1 MDFYKPSIEYKN
13 KVYYVSPSFI
23 SKPSKDLMIRGKA
36 FYAVWNE
43 QSKLWSTD
51 LYDLINIIDTE
62 LDQYVKELRKS
73 EQYKEAPIIV
83 KYMSDHKSHVLK
95 DFIEY
100 TKMLPD
106 RYKPLDSKIV
116 FLNDE
121 TEKED
126 YASRKLSYPLV
137 EGDTTAWDTL
147 VGRLYSPS
155 EKEKIEWSIGAL
167 VTGDSKKIQ
176 KFLLFYGDPGTGK
189 STVLDIIT
197 GMFAGYHNEIDAKA
211 ITSTSDSFSL
221 TCLATDPLILYQHD
235 CKLSRI
241 EDNSKLNSLVSHES
255 MIVNEKFKAPYTVK
269 PQAFIFLGTNEP
281 VKITDSKSGII
292 RRLIDV
298 MPTGETFKYREY
310 SKLIKEVQYEY
321 GAIAYKCKELY
332 LEKGKSY
339 YSDYRPI
346 EMMYRTDPFFNFVEY
361 YKNIFEEQD
370 STDLKQAYEMYKT
383 YIAESGTKYEKNRSE
398 VRDALKDYFRE
409 HLDEATLPDGSFV
422 RHYYS
427 GFRAERFTQG
437 LVKKDETKEE
447 NWLRFELEESLFDAL
462 FKDQPAQEA
471 NDEEKPR
478 YKWVNVLTKLS
489 DIDTKNVH
497 YVRVPEN
504 LIVIDF
510 DIKDGDQKSF
520 EKNLAAASQWP
531 PTYAELSKSGQGI
544 HLHYIYKGDPTTL
557 SKIFADNV
565 EIKVF
570 TGNASLRRKLTKCN
584 DLPIA
589 TISSGLPLK
598 GKGGK
603 KLVDAQVLKDE
614 KQLRAL
620 IKGNLQKKY
629 MGATKPSMDFIYKLC
644 NDAYESKMHYDIS
657 DMGPAI
663 MAFAANSS
671 NNADYCLDIFSKL
684 QLKSDEPSTSSNSE
698 YDQIV
703 FFDVEVFPNLF
714 LVNWKFPGKDEPCHH
729 MINPTPQEIEELIK
743 YRLVGFNCRRYDNHI
758 LYGRLIGET
767 EYQLFLRSQL
777 IIGGSRNGFFGEA
790 YNLSYTDIYDFC
802 SEKMSLK
809 KWEIRLKIH
818 HQELGFKWDEPV
830 PEDKWLEVSD
840 YCDNDVISTEAVWD
854 DRQADFIARKI
865 LADVCGMTVNDTTN
879 SLTTKLIFEGNKNP
893 QSEFNYRN
901 MGEAPPGKEPDIL
914 NPRFVEE
921 LSYPEYTVFYDGKPV
936 FPGYYYDHGKSY
948 YRGEEFGEGGYVFAN
963 PGIYWDAWVED
974 VASMHPSSIIAENLF
989 GTYYT
994 ARFKELVQARIHIK
1008 HKEFDK
1014 CKELPNL
1021 GKTLAKYLDDP
1032 DKAKALAGALKIA
1045 INSVYGLTSAKFDNA
1060 FRDPRNVDNI
1070 VAKRGELFMINLKH
1084 EVTAKGFKVVHIKT
1098 DSIKIEK
1105 PNDYILNFVV
1115 EYGKLYGYNFEIEN
1129 HFDRVA
1135 LVNDAVFIAKRADD
1149 DPEWLDE
1156 CEKAKKKA
1164 DAAKKPYIPP
1174 TQWTATGAQ
1183 FAVSYVFKSLF
1194 SHEEI
1199 DFEDM
1204 CETKSCNSALYL
1216 DFNENLSNDE
1226 HNYIFVGKVGRFC
1239 PVLDGCGGAQLVREQ
1254 EDKYNAVSGTK
1265 GWRFKESEV
1274 VKNNNLENQIN
1285 LEYYRK
1291 LCDEA
1296 VTTIEKFGSF
1306 EEFAA

>member
-23 SKPSKDLMIRGKA
+23 SRPSKDLMIRGKS

-43 QSKLWSTD
+43 KLKLWSTD
-51 LYDLINIIDTE
+51 LYDLISIIDSE

-95 DFIEY
+95 DFVEY

-106 RYKPLDSKIV
+106 RYKPLDSSVIFQNV
-116 FLNDE
+116 E

-126 YASRKLSYPLV
+126 YASRKLPYALA
-137 EGDTTAWDTL
+137 EGDTSAWDTL
-147 VGRLYSPS
+147 VGKLYSPS

-189 STVLDIIT
+189 STILDIIT
-197 GMFAGYHNEIDAKA
+197 GMFAGYCNEIDAKA

-241 EDNSKLNSLVSHES
+241 EDNSKLNSLVSHEN
-255 MIVNEKFKAPYTVK
+255 MIVNEKFKAPYSVK

-298 MPTGETFKYREY
+298 MPTGETFKFREY

-321 GAIAYKCKELY
+321 GAIAYKCQQLY

-383 YIAESGTKYEKNRSE
+383 YISESGTKYEKNRSE

-409 HLDEATLPDGSFV
+409 HLDEVTMPDGSYV

-427 GFRAERFTQG
+427 GFRKERFTQG
-437 LVKKDETKEE
+437 LVKKDEPKEDS
-447 NWLRFELEESLFDAL
+447 WLRFELEESLFDQL
-462 FKDQPAQEA
+462 FKEQPAQEA
-471 NDEEKPR
+471 NEEDKPR
-478 YKWVNVLTKLS
+478 YKWVNVLTKLK
-489 DIDTKNVH
+489 DIDTHRTH
-497 YVRVPEN
+497 YVKVPEN

-510 DIKDGDQKSF
+510 DIKDGDEKSF
-520 EKNLAAASQWP
+520 EKNLLAASQWP
-531 PTYAELSKSGQGI
+531 PTYAELSKSGKGI
-544 HLHYIYKGDPTTL
+544 HLHYIYKGDPTLL

-565 EIKVF
+565 EIKAF
-570 TGNASLRRKLTKCN
+570 TGNASLRRRLTKCN

-589 TISSGLPLK
+589 VISSGLPLK
-598 GKGGK
+598 EGGK
-603 KLVDAQVLKDE
+603 KVVDAQVLKDE

-644 NDAYESKMHYDIS
+644 SDAYDSKMHYDIS
-657 DMGPAI
+657 DMGPDI
-663 MAFAANSS
+663 MVFAANSS
-671 NNADYCLDIFSKL
+671 NNSEYCLDIFNKL
-684 QLKSDEPSTSSNSE
+684 KLKSEDVSEPV
-698 YDQIV
+698 DADDARIV
-703 FFDVEVFPNLF
+703 FFDCEVFPNLF
-714 LVNWKFPGKDEPCHH
+714 LVNWKFQGKDEPIHR
-729 MINPTPQEIEELIK
+729 MINPSPSEIEELIK
-743 YRLVGFNCRRYDNHI
+743 YRLIGFNCRRYDNHI
-758 LYGRLIGET
+758 LYARLIGET
-767 EYQLFLRSQL
+767 NLQLFHRSQM
-777 IIGGSRNGFFGEA
+777 IIGGSKNGFFGEA

-802 SEKMSLK
+802 SEKKSLK
-809 KWEIRLKIH
+809 KWEI
-818 HQELGFKWDEPV
+818 ELGLKWDEPV
-830 PEDKWLEVSD
+830 PEELWPKVSE

-854 DRQADFIARKI
+854 ANQADFVARQI
-865 LADVCGMTVNDTTN
+865 LADICGMTVNDTTN
-879 SLTTKLIFEGNKNP
+879 SLTTRIIFGNNRKP
-893 QSEFNYRN
+893 QDVFNYRD
-901 MGEAPPGKEPDIL
+901 MGKAPSMVEPDIL

-921 LSYPEYTVFYDGKPV
+921 LSYPEYTVFYNGKPV
-936 FPGYYYDHGKSY
+936 FPGYYYDKGKSY
-948 YRGEEFGEGGYVFAN
+948 YRGEEFGEGGYVYSD
-963 PGIYWDAWVED
+963 PGIYFEAKVED
-974 VASMHPSSIIAENLF
+974 VASMHPSSVIAEKLF
-989 GTYYT
+989 GEEYT
-994 ARFKELVQARIHIK
+994 ARFEEIVQARKHIK
-1008 HKEFDK
+1008 HGEFEN
-1014 CKELPNL
+1014 CANL
-1021 GKTLAKYLDDP
+1021 LDGKLMKYLN
-1032 DKAKALAGALKIA
+1032 DKSMAKALSKALKIA
-1045 INSVYGLTSAKFDNA
+1045 INSVYGLTAAKFENA
-1060 FRDPRNVDNI
+1060 FRDIRNKDNI
-1070 VAKRGELFMINLKH
+1070 VAKRGELFMINLKN
-1084 EVTAKGFKVVHIKT
+1084 EVLAKGYKVIHIKT
-1098 DSIKIEK
+1098 DSIKIHN
-1105 PNDYILNFVV
+1105 PDDYILNFVL
-1115 EYGKLYGYNFEIEN
+1115 EYGKLYGYDFELEN

-1149 DPEWLDE
+1149 DPEWLEE
-1156 CEKAKKKA
+1156 CEKA
-1164 DAAKKPYIPP
+1164 AKNKEPVP

-1183 FAVSYVFKSLF
+1183 FAVPYVFKSLF
-1194 SHEEI
+1194 SKEEI
-1199 DFEDM
+1199 IFEDM

-1216 DFNENLSNDE
+1216 DFNENLEPDE
-1226 HNYIFVGKVGRFC
+1226 HDYIFVGKIGQFC
-1239 PVLDGCGGAQLVREQ
+1239 PVLDGTNGGQLMREQ
-1254 EDKYNAVSGTK
+1254 DGKYNAASGTK
-1265 GWRFKESEV
+1265 GYRFKESEV
-1274 VKNNNLENQIN
+1274 VRNNRLYDQIN
-1285 LEYYRK
+1285 RDYYRK

-1296 VTTIEKFGSF
+1296 VNTIEKFGSF
-1306 EEFAA
+1306 EEFVA

>member
-1 MDFYKPSIEYKN
+1 MMDFYKPSIEYKN
-13 KVYYVSPSFI
+13 KVYYVSPAFV

-43 QSKLWSTD
+43 SQGLWSTD
-51 LYDLINIIDTE
+51 LYDLINIIDSE

-73 EQYKEAPIIV
+73 EQYRDAPIIV

-95 DFIEY
+95 DFVEY

-106 RYKPLDSKIV
+106 RYKPLDSSVIFQNV
-116 FLNDE
+116 G
-121 TEKED
+121 TAKED
-126 YASRKLSYPLV
+126 YASRKLPYALA
-137 EGDTTAWDTL
+137 EGDTSAWDTL
-147 VGRLYSPS
+147 VGKLYSPS

-197 GMFAGYHNEIDAKA
+197 GMFAGYCNEIDAKA

-221 TCLATDPLILYQHD
+221 TCLSTDPLILYQHD

-241 EDNSKLNSLVSHES
+241 EDNSKLNSLVSHEN
-255 MIVNEKFKAPYTVK
+255 MIVNEKFKAPYSVK

-298 MPTGETFKYREY
+298 MPTGETFKFREY
-310 SKLIKEVQYEY
+310 QKLIKEVQYEY
-321 GAIAYKCKELY
+321 GAIAYKCQQLY

-339 YSDYRPI
+339 YSDYKPI

-383 YIAESGTKYEKNRSE
+383 YILESGTKYEKNRSE

-409 HLDEATLPDGSFV
+409 HLDEVTMPDGTYV

-427 GFRAERFTQG
+427 GFRKERFVQG
-437 LVKKDETKEE
+437 LVKKDEPKED
-447 NWLRFELEESLFDAL
+447 NWLRFELEESLFDQL
-462 FKDQPAQEA
+462 YKEQPAQEA

-478 YKWVNVLTKLS
+478 YKWVNVLTKLK
-489 DIDTKNVH
+489 DIDTHTVH
-497 YVRVPEN
+497 YVKVPEN

-510 DIKDGDQKSF
+510 DIKDGDEKSF

-544 HLHYIYKGDPTTL
+544 HLHYIYKGDPTLL

-565 EIKVF
+565 EIKAF

-589 TISSGLPLK
+589 VISSGLPLK
-598 GKGGK
+598 EGGK
-603 KLVDAQVLKDE
+603 KVVDAQVLKDE

-644 NDAYESKMHYDIS
+644 SDAYESKMHYDIS

-671 NNADYCLDIFSKL
+671 NNAEYCLDIFNKLKLCSEDASKPVEA
-684 QLKSDEPSTSSNSE
+684 D
-698 YDQIV
+698 DARIV

-714 LVNWKFPGKDEPCHH
+714 LVNWKFQGKNEPVHR
-729 MINPTPQEIEELIK
+729 MINPSSKEIEELLK
-743 YRLVGFNCRRYDNHI
+743 YRLIGFNCRRYDNHM
-758 LYGRLIGET
+758 LYGRLIGENNL
-767 EYQLFLRSQL
+767 QLFHRSQL
-777 IIGGSRNGFFGEA
+777 IIGGSKNGFFGEA

-802 SEKMSLK
+802 SEKISLK
-809 KWEIRLKIH
+809 KWEIRLHLH
-818 HQELGFKWDEPV
+818 HQELGLKWDEPV
-830 PEDKWLEVSD
+830 PEEKWAQVAE

-854 DRQADFIARKI
+854 ANQADFVARQI
-865 LADVCGMTVNDTTN
+865 LADIAEMTVNDTTN
-879 SLTTKLIFEGNKNP
+879 SLTTKIIFGNNRKP
-893 QSEFNYRN
+893 QNSFNYRN
-901 MGEAPPGKEPDIL
+901 MGEVPQYREPDIL

-921 LSYPEYTVFYDGKPV
+921 LSYPEYTVFYNGMPV
-936 FPGYYYDHGKSY
+936 FPGYYYDKGKSY
-948 YRGEEFGEGGYVFAN
+948 YRGEEFGEGGYVYSE
-963 PGIYWDAWVED
+963 PGIYFEAKVED
-974 VASMHPSSIIAENLF
+974 VASMHPSSVIAEQLF
-989 GTYYT
+989 GPEYT
-994 ARFKELVQARIHIK
+994 TKFEELVKARKLIK
-1008 HKEFDK
+1008 HGEFEK
-1014 CKELPNL
+1014 CAKLL
-1021 GKTLAKYLDDP
+1021 DGKLTKYLK
-1032 DKAKALAGALKIA
+1032 DKSQAKALSKALKIA
-1045 INSVYGLTSAKFDNA
+1045 INSVYGLTMAKFENA
-1060 FRDPRNVDNI
+1060 FRDIRNKDNI
-1070 VAKRGELFMINLKH
+1070 VAKRGELFMINLKN
-1084 EVTAKGFKVVHIKT
+1084 EVMAKGYKVIHIKT
-1098 DSIKIEK
+1098 DSIKIHN
-1105 PNDYILNFVV
+1105 PDDYILDFVV
-1115 EYGKLYGYNFEIEN
+1115 RYGKLYGYDFELEN

-1135 LVNDAVFIAKRADD
+1135 LVNDAVCIAKRAND

-1156 CEKAKKKA
+1156 CEKANKNGL
-1164 DAAKKPYIPP
+1164 P
-1174 TQWTATGAQ
+1174 TPTPWTATGTQ
-1183 FAVSYVFKSLF
+1183 FAVPYVFKSLF
-1194 SHEEI
+1194 SHEAI
-1199 DFEDM
+1199 DFDDM
-1204 CETKSCNSALYL
+1204 CETKSCNTALYL
-1216 DFNENLSNDE
+1216 DFNENLGPDE
-1226 HNYIFVGKVGRFC
+1226 HNYIFVGKVGQFC
-1239 PVLDGCGGAQLVREQ
+1239 PVIDGVDGGQLVREQ
-1254 EDKYNAVSGTK
+1254 DEKYNAVSGTK
-1265 GWRFKESEV
+1265 GYRFKESEV
-1274 VKNNNLENQIN
+1274 IRINKLESQVNRD
-1285 LEYYRK
+1285 YYRK

-1296 VTTIEKFGSF
+1296 VATIEKFGSF
-1306 EEFAA
+1306 DEFVA